1 MGFQNFDMDKFG
13 VVSERLKALAEKPAM
28 PIPVFNSDVSN
39 AEILNWDGIQIKNL
53 ETLGERSA
61 TGMDS
66 ERGVYVVAVAAYGS
80 HLRDYLKSND
90 VILGFAGKPVNTLD
104 ELYKAVAGADL
115 KKPQEMIIFRTQK
128 ENPVTIPAGI
138 NQTNIK

>member
-1 MGFQNFDMDKFG
+1 MDKFG
-13 VVSERLKALAEKPAM
+13 VVSERLKAIAEKPEI
-28 PIPVFNSDVSN
+28 PIPVFNSDVYE
-39 AEILNWDGIQIKNL
+39 AEILTWDGVQIKNL

-115 KKPQEMIIFRTQK
+115 KKPQQMIIFRTQK
-128 ENPVTIPAGI
+128 ENTVTIPA
-138 NQTNIK
+138 NIIESNIR